1 MANVEW
7 LLREA
12 MDERTLRMGERN
24 AIDDARW
31 RATIERL
38 QLGPGLR
45 VFLTDATARQDLTVE
60 ARDDRADRWMGSQVT
75 IAGRADIDFL
85 DGTRTHASVDQAVLF
100 RPSGRAAA
108 YSLKAGT
115 RFHSAGYGL
124 DIERIVRLFDGEVP
138 EALRGLIE
146 GEVAQ
151 SRVIALRSDR
161 VMRHLAGSL
170 FGRGLNGPLRALMME
185 GAVIQLLAVQ
195 AAAAAQRRSRHRG
208 LAARDHDAIHEARRR
223 LLADMRR
230 PPSLGELA
238 VGVGL
243 SEKQLNA
250 GFRLVYGETVFG
262 VLRNERLAHAQ
273 IVLQSEAASLKEIA
287 FRVGYNHVT
296 NFITAFTAR
305 YGAPPRQYADSDF
318 LTAEPSSLRA

>member
-85 DGTRTHASVDQAVLF
+85 DGTRTHASADQAVLF